1 MKRSANALGMSLLA
15 IALLALPAI
24 MPALKLNI
32 SLGTSLLL
40 FGLAAASVNI
50 MVGYTGLMAF
60 GNAAFFGVGAYGSAR
75 FSHYIMPDQLLLA
88 AIVGALAGL
97 VSALILGPFLIRRRG
112 IYFALLTV
120 AFGQVYYFVAYRWSD
135 VTGGEDGFSIT
146 RPALFGPH
154 SVRLEGPSYYYM
166 VLVAFV
172 IVMLLLWYLVRSPFG
187 LTLRAIS
194 QNEIRVRYLAIN
206 SDRIILRALG
216 ASGLIAGIAGSLYS
230 MSINF
235 AYPLMLDWH
244 QSGDF
249 VMMVILGGAGTLFG
263 PLLGAVIYTV
273 AANVLSSWTQAWQI
287 IIGAMFVLCV
297 LFFPK
302 GILGIGAMLRS
313 AEVEDAEDP
322 LDISETA
329 SHRHEPAVVME
340 GERS

>member
-1 MKRSANALGMSLLA
+1 MTGTGRNANAIGMSLLA
-15 IALLALPAI
+15 VALLALPAI

-50 MVGYTGLMAF
+50 MLGYTGVMAF
-60 GNAAFFGVGAYGSAR
+60 GNAAFFGVGAYGSAL
-75 FSHYIMPDQLLLA
+75 FSHYILPDNMIVA
-88 AIVGALAGL
+88 ALVGAVAGL
-97 VSALILGPFLIRRRG
+97 VSAVILGPFLIRRRG

-120 AFGQVYYFVAYRWSD
+120 AFGQVYYFIAYRWSD

-146 RPALFGPH
+146 RPALFGAH
-154 SVRLEGPSYYYM
+154 SPTLDGGYYYYF
-166 VLVAFV
+166 VLATFV
-172 IVMLLLWYLVRSPFG
+172 VVMLLLWYLVRSPFG

-206 SDRIILRALG
+206 SDRIIFRAL
-216 ASGLIAGIAGSLYS
+216 AVSGLVAGIAGSLYS

-249 VMMVILGGAGTLFG
+249 VMMVILGGAGTLWG
-263 PLLGAVIYTV
+263 PLLGAVIYTL
-273 AANVLSSWTQAWQI
+273 AANVLSSWTEAWQI
-287 IIGAMFVLCV
+287 IIGATFVLCV

-302 GILGIGAMLRS
+302 GILGLGAMLRS
-313 AEVEDAEDP
+313 ADVEETDDVP
-322 LDISETA
+322 ETA
-329 SHRHEPAVVME
+329 IQRREPAVLAD
-340 GERS
+340 ER